1 MAREL
6 RDRLYGAIN
15 YYHVW
20 STPQMPPSPCNRRCR
35 EDAKTRSAIRD
46 RIER

>member
-20 STPQMPPSPCNRRCR
+20 STD
-35 EDAKTRSAIRD
+35 DAAEPVQSTMS
-46 RIER
+46 